1 MRVEASEQLKNIDW
15 INIIYDISYTRGNL
29 QIMTTFFIS
38 HTDESSKAFWV

>member
-1 MRVEASEQLKNIDW
+1 MRVEASEQLKKIL
-15 INIIYDISYTRGNL
+15 IGLIYDISDTRGNL

>member
-1 MRVEASEQLKNIDW
+1 MRVEASEQLKKIL
-15 INIIYDISYTRGNL
+15 IGLLYDISYTRGNL

>member
-1 MRVEASEQLKNIDW
+1 MRVEASEQLKKIL
-15 INIIYDISYTRGNL
+15 IGLIYDISETTGNL

>member
-1 MRVEASEQLKNIDW
+1 MRVEASEQLQS
-15 INIIYDISYTRGNL
+15 YDLIKIGYIRYRKTNL